1 MVGSKDSSEDEDS
14 DSDEDWK
21 DAPDYDLENVTLF
34 NHDSLKPPT
43 PDSYCVATHRC
54 SAFQFCLISSFFF
67 VLNFCFKDMK
77 PIW

>member
-14 DSDEDWK
+14 YSEDWK

-54 SAFQFCLISSFFF
+54 SILKFCQVHPSL
-67 VLNFCFKDMK
+67 
-77 PIW
+77 

>member
-1 MVGSKDSSEDEDS
+1 MVGSKYSSEDEDS

-54 SAFQFCLISSFFF
+54 SAFQFCLIFIIF
-67 VLNFCFKDMK
+67 LHFKFLF
-77 PIW
+77 